1 MRERSSSEF
10 VGHRVPE
17 GQSPLARRFQR
28 RGKNVL
34 RPVPLGTAE
43 GSAVPPALRR
53 HASNPALEAPGY
65 WRLSLRDTWSRYIFV
80 FCFLIVLTATSAA
93 QTNAA
98 VSFEMPKSHN
108 PISAYSPSHAPEP
121 ELTNSPRLNQLIR
134 DGKLYLSLKD
144 AIRLAMEN
152 NLDIAIARYNLPI
165 ADMDILR
172 TKAGGV
178 FRGVN
183 AGFVQ
188 GTPGGGVGGF
198 GTGAPGAGAGGT
210 TAGAG
215 GAGAGASGLVQS
227 TLGVGTAVPSYDPTI
242 VASVGAEHQTTPL
255 ANQRIYGV
263 PLLQLNTGQANFG
276 FTQAFA
282 TGSSISFEFNNN
294 RQTTNSPFFNL
305 SPDLGSMYRF
315 SFQQQ
320 LLSGFGFGPNL
331 RYLRIAKNN
340 KKISDIAFKDQ
351 VMATVTQIQNIYWD
365 LVNAYEQSQVNEQ
378 SLAFA
383 QQSLDNAKKQF
394 QLQSIP
400 AMDVM
405 RAEAEVSKRDQDL
418 TVARTSLQLQEL
430 LMKNALTKSLDDPVL
445 ESVSVVPTYTLQSS
459 QVAPPGENVQDLI
472 QQALHDRPELFESD
486 VDLANRQ
493 ISRKAARNALL
504 PSLSLAAFYGGSG
517 LAGPLNPVY
526 NVPGVPNAS
535 TVPTDFSGAL
545 GNAFNNTAPDYYV
558 GFNLNIPIRNRVAK
572 ADQYRSELEYRQAQL
587 RREELRKQ
595 IRIEVRNAEYALEQ
609 TAARVEAARK
619 SRDLAQRTFEIT
631 QKEQTLG
638 AGSTFQTMTAQRDLA
653 LAELD
658 LVTATTT
665 YQKAKV
671 ELDRATGTTLEHNGI
686 QIADAI
692 KGTVSAVST
701 QAP

>member
-1 MRERSSSEF
+1 MRLRLRGLGIQFLAVSVLSTLAF
-10 VGHRVPE
+10 A
-17 GQSPLARRFQR
+17 QSGAQPQQQPSNPRLSNAPSRTDYSAIF
-28 RGKNVL
+28 
-34 RPVPLGTAE
+34 
-43 GSAVPPALRR
+43 AVPR
-53 HASNPALEAPGY
+53 
-65 WRLSLRDTWSRYIFV
+65 
-80 FCFLIVLTATSAA
+80 
-93 QTNAA
+93 
-98 VSFEMPKSHN
+98 SHN
-108 PISAYSPSHAPEP
+108 PLSAYSPSNTPEP
-121 ELTNSPRLNQLIR
+121 QLTNSPDLNQLIR

-144 AIRLAMEN
+144 AIRLALQN

-183 AGFVQ
+183 AGVVQ

-227 TLGVGTAVPSYDPTI
+227 TLGVGSAVPSYDPAVFAT
-242 VASVGAEHQTTPL
+242 VGAEHQTTQL

-276 FTQAFA
+276 VTQAFA

-305 SPDLGSMYRF
+305 SPALGAMYRF
-315 SFQQQ
+315 TFQQQ

-331 RYLRIAKNN
+331 RYLRIANNN
-340 KKISDIAFKDQ
+340 KKISNIAFKDQ
-351 VMATVTQIQNIYWD
+351 VMATVTQIENIYWD
-365 LVNAYEQSQVNEQ
+365 LVNAYEQSQVNEK
-378 SLAFA
+378 SVAFA
-383 QQSLDNAKKQF
+383 TQSFENAKKQL
-394 QLQSIP
+394 QLESVP

-405 RAEAEVSKRDQDL
+405 RAEAEVSRRDQDL

-430 LMKNALTKSLDDPVL
+430 LMKNAITKTLEDPVL
-445 ESVSVVPTYTLQSS
+445 EAIKVVPTDTLQSAQIVPLEQS
-459 QVAPPGENVQDLI
+459 VDQLI
-472 QQALHDRPELFESD
+472 QQALHERPELTESD
-486 VDLANRQ
+486 VDLINRQ

-504 PSLSLAAFYGGSG
+504 PSLSLVSFYGGSG

-535 TVPTDFSGAL
+535 NVPPDFSGAL
-545 GNAFNNTAPDYYV
+545 TNAFNNTAPDYYV

-572 ADQYRSELEYRQAQL
+572 ADQYRSELEYRQAEL

-609 TAARVEAARK
+609 TAARVDAARK
-619 SRDLAQRTFEIT
+619 ARDLAQRTFEIT

-638 AGSTFQTMTAQRDLA
+638 AGSTYQTMTAQRDLA

-658 LVTATTT
+658 LVTAMTV
-665 YQKAKV
+665 YQKARIEV
-671 ELDRATGTTLEHNGI
+671 DRATGSTLEHNGI
-686 QIADAI
+686 QIQDALN
-692 KGTVSAVST
+692 GTISAAS
-701 QAP
+701 P

>member
-1 MRERSSSEF
+1 MRQCF
-10 VGHRVPE
+10 W
-17 GQSPLARRFQR
+17 RRFAN
-28 RGKNVL
+28 G
-34 RPVPLGTAE
+34 PVA
-43 GSAVPPALRR
+43 AVILISSVALCQQNGEQSQP
-53 HASNPALEAPGY
+53 ASNTGASKTSTPANYSAIFKLPSS
-65 WRLSLRDTWSRYIFV
+65 RDPLRSYT
-80 FCFLIVLTATSAA
+80 
-93 QTNAA
+93 
-98 VSFEMPKSHN
+98 
-108 PISAYSPSHAPEP
+108 PSSAPEP
-121 ELTNSPRLNQLIR
+121 QLTNSPDLNQLIR

-144 AIRLAMEN
+144 AIRLALEN

-183 AGFVQ
+183 AGVVQ

-227 TLGVGTAVPSYDPTI
+227 TLGVGSAVPSYDPAIIAT
-242 VASVGAEHQTTPL
+242 VGAEHQTTSL

-276 FTQAFA
+276 FSQAFA
-282 TGSSISFEFNNN
+282 TGSSVSFEFNNN

-305 SPDLGSMYRF
+305 SPALGAMYRF

-351 VMATVTQIQNIYWD
+351 VMATVTQIENIYWD
-365 LVNAYEQSQVNEQ
+365 LVDAYQQSQVNEQ

-383 QQSLDNAKKQF
+383 RQSLDNAKKQL
-394 QLQSIP
+394 QLESIP

-405 RAEAEVSKRDQDL
+405 KAEAEVSKRDQDV
-418 TVARTSLQLQEL
+418 TVARTSLQLQQL

-445 ESVSVVPTYTLQSS
+445 ESVSVVPADTLQSAQIVTLNRS
-459 QVAPPGENVQDLI
+459 TEALI
-472 QQALHDRPELFESD
+472 QEALQGRPELAESD
-486 VDLANRQ
+486 IDLANRQ

-504 PSLSLAAFYGGSG
+504 PSLSLVTFYGGSG
-517 LAGPLNPVY
+517 LAGELNPVY
-526 NVPGVPNAS
+526 NVPGVPNS
-535 TVPTDFSGAL
+535 SNVPTDFPGAL
-545 GNAFNNTAPDYYV
+545 SNAFNNTAPDYYV
-558 GFNLNIPIRNRVAK
+558 GFNLSIPIRNRVAK
-572 ADQYRSELEYRQAQL
+572 ADQYRSELEYRQAEL

-619 SRDLAQRTFEIT
+619 ARDLAQRTFEIT

-638 AGSTFQTMTAQRDLA
+638 AGSTYQTMTAQRDLA

-658 LVTATTT
+658 FVTAMTI

-671 ELDRATGTTLEHNGI
+671 EVDRATGATLEHNGI
-686 QIADAI
+686 QIQDALN
-692 KGTVSAVST
+692 GTVSAVT
-701 QAP
+701 P

>member
-1 MRERSSSEF
+1 MRIRSRAVGIPQF
-10 VGHRVPE
+10 VAVSVISTVAFA
-17 GQSPLARRFQR
+17 QSAGEPQQQ
-28 RGKNVL
+28 
-34 RPVPLGTAE
+34 P
-43 GSAVPPALRR
+43 GSAGL
-53 HASNPALEAPGY
+53 SNAP
-65 WRLSLRDTWSRYIFV
+65 SRTDYSAIFT
-80 FCFLIVLTATSAA
+80 L
-93 QTNAA
+93 
-98 VSFEMPKSHN
+98 PRSHN
-108 PISAYSPSHAPEP
+108 PLSAYSPSNAPEP
-121 ELTNSPRLNQLIR
+121 QLTNSPDLNQLIR

-144 AIRLAMEN
+144 AIRLALQN

-172 TKAGGV
+172 TRAGGV

-183 AGFVQ
+183 AGVVQ

-227 TLGVGTAVPSYDPTI
+227 TLGVGSAVPSYDPAVI
-242 VASVGAEHQTTPL
+242 GSIGAEHQTTQL

-276 FTQAFA
+276 VTQAFA

-305 SPDLGSMYRF
+305 SPALGAMYRF

-331 RYLRIAKNN
+331 RYLRIANNN
-340 KKISDIAFKDQ
+340 KKISNIAFKDQ
-351 VMATVTQIQNIYWD
+351 VMATVTQIENIYWD

-378 SLAFA
+378 SVAFA
-383 QQSLDNAKKQF
+383 TQSFENAKKQL
-394 QLQSIP
+394 QLESIP

-405 RAEAEVSKRDQDL
+405 RAEAEVSRRDQDL

-430 LMKNALTKSLDDPVL
+430 LMKNAITKTLEDPVL
-445 ESVSVVPTYTLQSS
+445 EAINVVPTDTLQSAQITRS
-459 QVAPPGENVQDLI
+459 EQSVDQLI
-472 QQALHDRPELFESD
+472 QEALHERPELAESD
-486 VDLANRQ
+486 VDLVNRQ

-504 PSLSLAAFYGGSG
+504 PSLSLVGFYGGSG

-535 TVPTDFSGAL
+535 NVPTDFSGAL
-545 GNAFNNTAPDYYV
+545 ANAFNNTAPDYYV

-572 ADQYRSELEYRQAQL
+572 ADQYRSELEYRQAEL

-619 SRDLAQRTFEIT
+619 ARDLAQRTFEIT

-638 AGSTFQTMTAQRDLA
+638 AGSTYQTMTAQRDLA

-658 LVTATTT
+658 LVTAMTV
-665 YQKAKV
+665 YQKARIEV
-671 ELDRATGTTLEHNGI
+671 DRATASTLEHNGI
-686 QIADAI
+686 QIQDALN
-692 KGTVSAVST
+692 GTVSAAS
-701 QAP
+701 P

>member
-1 MRERSSSEF
+1 MRFREYFRNLLVWLM
-10 VGHRVPE
+10 VG
-17 GQSPLARRFQR
+17 
-28 RGKNVL
+28 
-34 RPVPLGTAE
+34 
-43 GSAVPPALRR
+43 
-53 HASNPALEAPGY
+53 
-65 WRLSLRDTWSRYIFV
+65 
-80 FCFLIVLTATSAA
+80 LTTSASA
-93 QTNAA
+93 QTRGSVAL
-98 VSFEMPKSHN
+98 EMPKSRS
-108 PISAYSPSHAPEP
+108 PFSAYTAATTPEP
-121 ELTNSPRLNQLIR
+121 SLTNSPGLTQLIR

-144 AIRLAMEN
+144 AIRLALEN

-183 AGFVQ
+183 TGVVQ

-227 TLGVGTAVPSYDPTI
+227 TLGVGTAVQSYDPVIIGTF
-242 VASVGAEHQTTPL
+242 GEEHQTTPL
-255 ANQRIYGV
+255 ANLQIYGV
-263 PLLQLNTGQANFG
+263 PLLQLNTGQANVG
-276 FTQAFA
+276 FAQAFP
-282 TGSSISFEFNNN
+282 TGSSFSFEFNNN

-305 SPDLGSMYRF
+305 SPALGSMYRV

-331 RYLRIAKNN
+331 RYLRIAKND
-340 KKISDIAFKDQ
+340 KKISDIGFKDQ
-351 VMATVTQIQNIYWD
+351 VMATVTQVENIYWD
-365 LVNAYEQSQVNEQ
+365 LVSSYEQAQVNEQ
-378 SLAFA
+378 SVAFA
-383 QQSLDNAKKQF
+383 QQSLDNAKKQL

-405 RAEAEVSKRDQDL
+405 KAEAEVSKRAQDL

-445 ESVSVVPTYTLQSS
+445 ESVNVIPTDRAQTAQPYAANQSV
-459 QVAPPGENVQDLI
+459 
-472 QQALHDRPELFESD
+472 QALIDQALRERPELQESD
-486 VDLANRQ
+486 IDLVNRQ
-493 ISRKAARNALL
+493 ISGKAARNALL
-504 PSLSLAAFYGGSG
+504 PSLSLVAFYGGSG

-526 NVPGVPNAS
+526 NIPGVPNVS
-535 TVPTDFSGAL
+535 TVPADFGGAL
-545 GNAFNNTAPDYYV
+545 GNSFNNTAPDYYV

-572 ADQYRSELEYRQAQL
+572 ADQYRSELEYRQAEL

-595 IRIEVRNAEYALEQ
+595 IRIEVRNAEYALQQ
-609 TAARVEAARK
+609 TAARVDAAQK
-619 SRDLAQRTFEIT
+619 ARDLAQRTFEIT

-653 LAELD
+653 LGELD
-658 LVTATTT
+658 LVTAKTV
-665 YQKAKV
+665 YEKAKV
-671 ELDRATGTTLEHNGI
+671 ELDRATASTLEHNGI
-686 QIADAI
+686 EIQAAI
-692 KGTVSAVST
+692 KGMISSST
-701 QAP
+701 P

>member
-1 MRERSSSEF
+1 MKICSRAVGILQF
-10 VGHRVPE
+10 VAVSVISTVAFA
-17 GQSPLARRFQR
+17 QSAGEPQQQ
-28 RGKNVL
+28 
-34 RPVPLGTAE
+34 P
-43 GSAVPPALRR
+43 GSAGL
-53 HASNPALEAPGY
+53 SNAP
-65 WRLSLRDTWSRYIFV
+65 SRTDYSAIFT
-80 FCFLIVLTATSAA
+80 L
-93 QTNAA
+93 
-98 VSFEMPKSHN
+98 PRSHN
-108 PISAYSPSHAPEP
+108 PLSAYSPSNAPEP
-121 ELTNSPRLNQLIR
+121 QLTNSPDLNQLIR

-144 AIRLAMEN
+144 AIRLALQN

-172 TKAGGV
+172 TRAGGV

-183 AGFVQ
+183 AGVVQ

-227 TLGVGTAVPSYDPTI
+227 TLGVGSAVPSYDPAVI
-242 VASVGAEHQTTPL
+242 GSIGAEHQTTQL

-276 FTQAFA
+276 VTQAFA

-305 SPDLGSMYRF
+305 SPALGAMYRF

-331 RYLRIAKNN
+331 RYLRIANNN
-340 KKISDIAFKDQ
+340 KKISNIAFKDQ
-351 VMATVTQIQNIYWD
+351 VMATVTQIENIYWD

-378 SLAFA
+378 SVAFA
-383 QQSLDNAKKQF
+383 TQSFENAKKQL
-394 QLQSIP
+394 QLESIP

-405 RAEAEVSKRDQDL
+405 RAEAEVSRRDQDL

-430 LMKNALTKSLDDPVL
+430 LMKNAITKTLEDPVL
-445 ESVSVVPTYTLQSS
+445 EAINVVPTDTLQSAQITRS
-459 QVAPPGENVQDLI
+459 EQSVDQLI
-472 QQALHDRPELFESD
+472 QEALHERPELAESD
-486 VDLANRQ
+486 VDLVNRQ

-504 PSLSLAAFYGGSG
+504 PSLSLVGFYGGSG

-535 TVPTDFSGAL
+535 NVPTDFSGAL
-545 GNAFNNTAPDYYV
+545 ANAFNNTAPDYYV

-572 ADQYRSELEYRQAQL
+572 ADQYRSELEYRQAEL

-619 SRDLAQRTFEIT
+619 ARDLAQRTFEIT

-638 AGSTFQTMTAQRDLA
+638 AGSTYQTMTAQRDLA

-658 LVTATTT
+658 LVTAMTV
-665 YQKAKV
+665 YQKARIEV
-671 ELDRATGTTLEHNGI
+671 DRATASTLEHNGI
-686 QIADAI
+686 QIQDALN
-692 KGTVSAVST
+692 GTVSAAS
-701 QAP
+701 P